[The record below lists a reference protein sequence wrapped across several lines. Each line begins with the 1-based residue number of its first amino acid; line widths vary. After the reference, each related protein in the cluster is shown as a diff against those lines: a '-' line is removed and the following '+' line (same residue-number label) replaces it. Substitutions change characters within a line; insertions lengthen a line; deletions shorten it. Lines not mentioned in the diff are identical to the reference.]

1 MKFVWL
7 YFSGRYLFEGV
18 ANKWSDSTIGIVL
31 LVFALVLLC
40 VCLVLV
46 VKILNSLMK
55 GKVSVLIKKF
65 VNADFPGKLA
75 YFTGYLAIII
85 GTGLTILVQS
95 SSVFTSTLTPLVGI
109 GVVQIDR
116 MYPLTLGAN
125 IGTTTT
131 AILAALAQDANK
143 IKLSLQIALCH
154 LFFNLSGIV
163 LFFPIPQLRFPI
175 RMAKF
180 LGNMTA
186 NYRWFAIMYLIVLF
200 FLLPGTFFALSVIS
214 WKVMLAVLVPVLAL
228 IILIGIINL
237 LQSKVPRILP
247 PFLRNWN
254 FLPEPC
260 RSLEPYDRFFV
271 KVFGCC
277 SCCKQI
283 PDESEEKIETEKNEK
298 ESSRL

>member
-1 MKFVWL
+1 M
-7 YFSGRYLFEGV
+7 
-18 ANKWSDSTIGIVL
+18 L

-200 FLLPGTFFALSVIS
+200 FLLPGAFFALSVIS

-237 LQSKVPRILP
+237 LQSKAPRVLP
-247 PFLRNWN
+247 RFLKDWK

-260 RSLEPYDRFFV
+260 RSLDPYDRVFR
-271 KVFGCC
+271 KVFGRC

-283 PDESEEKIETEKNEK
+283 PDDSEDEDESELKTEKDFETP
-298 ESSRL
+298 SV